1 MDSIVTTLTSYLPAD
16 FDLEATL
23 RFMLI
28 VGIGALV
35 LGIIGR
41 VCFGKRSSLN
51 HSVSSAIGILFVY
64 AVTIVIYTFDPVQLS
79 HFLSPLPFMTFSA
92 DSLYLF
98 SFTGAQFPDICG
110 QVLNM
115 IILAFLVNVLDS
127 FIPKGRNIFSWYLY
141 RFLTVVLAMGA
152 QLLVTGL
159 LTAFL
164 PGVLVTYA
172 PIILVGIL
180 LVMLLLGVLKV
191 LLGLVLTVTNP
202 ILGAIY
208 AFFFSS
214 MIGRMLS
221 KAVLTTLLLSILVFV
236 LEKLGYTVICIA
248 AAALSA
254 YIPLVIILLVL
265 WYVLGHLL

>member
-1 MDSIVTTLTSYLPAD
+1 MDQLVNTLSPYLPAG
-16 FDLEATL
+16 FDLEGAF
-23 RFMLI
+23 RMMLI
-28 VGIGALV
+28 VALGSLV

-41 VCFGKRSSLN
+41 VFFGKRSGLN
-51 HSVSSAIGILFVY
+51 HSVSSAVGILFVY
-64 AVTIVIYTFDPVQLS
+64 AVTIVIYTFDPVNLS
-79 HFLSPLPFMTFSA
+79 RFLSPLPFVTFSG

-98 SFTGAQFPDICG
+98 SFTGAEYSEICT

-115 IILAFLVNVLDS
+115 VILAFLVNVLDS
-127 FIPKGRNIFSWYLY
+127 FIPKGKNIFTWYLL
-141 RFLTVVLAMGA
+141 RFITVVLAMAA

-159 LTAFL
+159 LAAFL

-180 LVMLLLGVLKV
+180 LLLLLLSVLKV
-191 LLGLVLTVTNP
+191 ILGLVLTVANP

-208 AFFFSS
+208 GFFFSS
-214 MIGRMLS
+214 MIGKMLG
-221 KAVLTTLLLSILVFV
+221 KAVLTTLLLSALVYV

-254 YIPLVIILLVL
+254 YIPLVIVLLVL